1 MTETKSRYVIPL
13 LVEVDSD
20 EKQAES
26 GSELAK
32 RGKHNISLSNR
43 AWKRLKLNAMK
54 RETTAS
60 GLIEDLINEF
70 TEDLE
75 IEAGN
80 G

>member
-13 LVEVDSD
+13 LIEVDSD
-20 EKQAES
+20 ERRAES
-26 GSELAK
+26 VSGRDQ
-32 RGKHNISLSNR
+32 RGKHNISRSNR
-43 AWKRLKLNAMK
+43 SWQRLKLYAMK
-54 RETTAS
+54 QETTAS
-60 GLIEDLINEF
+60 GLIESLINEF